1 MTYEDFLPHLR
12 VVYDRARHPLFVHGG
27 RMKHAIGERPEIEGL
42 YVVEIHFG
50 WKLLEW
56 HAGAWWHIARVGR
69 WMADDPVQWVG
80 PLPAPCW

>member
-1 MTYEDFLPHLR
+1 VTGR
-12 VVYDRARHPLFVHGG
+12 RACGH
-27 RMKHAIGERPEIEGL
+27 IEGPPTVNGL

-56 HAGAWWHIARVGR
+56 YAGAWWHMAKVGR

-80 PLPAPCW
+80 PLPERIGGKPKLDFDL